1 MKNIRLI
8 FLVILTLGFW
18 GCSKDVV
25 PRRELKVSLYPY
37 LPDMGSLYWEVE
49 SQFEA
54 KYPEINLIIELNS
67 DYYYAQDS
75 TNRHGINFDEADVYE
90 LDCVFLKDFIA
101 SGKIQKLPSSFGLQE
116 TDFLPMASIS
126 KQDGSWYGAPHWVCG
141 NFLFYRQED
150 EDLKN
155 VQNLAELEE
164 VMFARPEGSR
174 LLLNFK
180 GSSTLGE
187 FYMTGLFDEY
197 QDYSVAEPFLN
208 PDNISSIIL
217 DNMNRVVAM
226 TDGNLGRIDDYS
238 DRLGYYARMFAR
250 KKGSAYVGYSE
261 SIYYM
266 LTETMQSCALEDS
279 CLNDLQLNVGLFP
292 LSDRGKTPV
301 GWVDM
306 FVIDSAVKSEKLAD
320 AADFIR
326 FMLDK
331 ETYKAILIPAWGE
344 APRYILPARTELYT
358 DQELLAAAPLYS
370 KILPVI
376 SGTVAITANGLNA
389 KLRQIGKNIDK
400 RIMGK

>member
-1 MKNIRLI
+1 
-8 FLVILTLGFW
+8 
-18 GCSKDVV
+18 
-25 PRRELKVSLYPY
+25 
-37 LPDMGSLYWEVE
+37 
-49 SQFEA
+49 
-54 KYPEINLIIELNS
+54 
-67 DYYYAQDS
+67 
-75 TNRHGINFDEADVYE
+75 
-90 LDCVFLKDFIA
+90 
-101 SGKIQKLPSSFGLQE
+101 
-116 TDFLPMASIS
+116 
-126 KQDGSWYGAPHWVCG
+126 
-141 NFLFYRQED
+141 
-150 EDLKN
+150 
-155 VQNLAELEE
+155 
-164 VMFARPEGSR
+164 
-174 LLLNFK
+174 
-180 GSSTLGE
+180 
-187 FYMTGLFDEY
+187 
-197 QDYSVAEPFLN
+197 
-208 PDNISSIIL
+208 
-217 DNMNRVVAM
+217 MNRVVAM

-326 FMLDK
+326 FMLDR